1 MSRRLTNDF
10 FSIFSAHIDNHL
22 TGSSVRFYAIDGS
35 KEAVKQPNQ
44 LIAFTN
50 ELNAS
55 NLVNRI
61 TILRTVVE
69 KKVLKVDLPYANRE
83 KTFLYQICKVKMKI
97 RGISCTFNLKNKNDL
112 REMVRCVLNRNVP
125 AGKDAQ

>member
-1 MSRRLTNDF
+1 MKLN
-10 FSIFSAHIDNHL
+10 SILHIFNIA
-22 TGSSVRFYAIDGS
+22 GSSVRLFYAIDGS

-50 ELNAS
+50 ELNTS

-69 KKVLKVDLPYANRE
+69 KKVLKVDLPYASRE
-83 KTFLYQICKVKMKI
+83 KTFLYQIC
-97 RGISCTFNLKNKNDL
+97 KNDL